1 MQAIENNNMATWMES
16 LDMLQHSNMKMNA
29 KELKYM
35 SGTTKHDYWATAKIQ
50 YNMFKTAWKK
60 CKW

>member
-16 LDMLQHSNMKMNA
+16 LDMLKHSNMKMNA

-35 SGTTKHDYWATAKIQ
+35 SGTTKHDYWATTKIH
-50 YNMFKTAWKK
+50 
-60 CKW
+60 